1 MELERLADLA
11 RLSLAGEDREGLN
24 EELEQMIGYMSVLDG
39 LDTDGVEPM
48 HHVISLKNILR
59 EDFASPSTP
68 RALLLQNAPVS
79 DGVCWIVPRAVEGGA
94 P

>member
-11 RLSLAGEDREGLN
+11 RLSLAGEDREQLN
-24 EELEQMIGYMSVLDG
+24 EELEQIIGYMSMLDG

-48 HHVISLKNILR
+48 HHVIPLKNILR
-59 EDFASPSTP
+59 EDFISPSPP
-68 RALLLQNAPVS
+68 RELLLQNAPDT
-79 DGVCWIVPRAVEGGA
+79 DGECWLVPRAVEGGA